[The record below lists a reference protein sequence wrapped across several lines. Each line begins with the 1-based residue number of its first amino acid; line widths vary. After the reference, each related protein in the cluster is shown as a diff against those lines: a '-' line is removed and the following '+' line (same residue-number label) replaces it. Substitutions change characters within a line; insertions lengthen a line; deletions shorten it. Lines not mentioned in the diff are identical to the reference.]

1 MITNRSKIYN
11 NKRIRYYKNMRD
23 GDTERSVARSA
34 SHFLTGTFISRF
46 SGMIRDLS
54 MAFCFG
60 TSSAVAGFL
69 VAFRLANLIRRLF
82 GEGALLNGFI
92 PFFENKRKD
101 DPRKGAEFF
110 RDLFWSLSFILFLI
124 ILTLEVVLLSAVWFF
139 IADDAIK
146 QVVYMTMVMLPGI
159 LFVCLFGLSMALLQ
173 CEKNFFLPG
182 VAPVAFN
189 IVWIS
194 AIWIFR
200 KEPPYRAMMGISFG
214 IVLAFFLQ
222 WWVTVPGLKRY
233 IRQFLTVKEWLHTKI
248 FSRELRDMI
257 APLFLGVLGV
267 AAVQVNSAMDVLIA
281 CFCSAE
287 GPAYLSYAHRL
298 QQLPLALFGIA
309 ISSALMPPLT
319 RAMKQNDKEHFQSLL
334 SFGFART
341 FSLLLP
347 GTIAIFVLGGIS
359 VNLLYG
365 RGMFTNL
372 STIHTTRCL
381 WGYGIGLV
389 PSAFVLLLAPA
400 FYAKKDFWTPTV
412 ASLYS
417 MAINLGLSLFMVF
430 ILKQGSASIAFATSI
445 ASFFNMGFLLQR
457 LDVEIIKPL
466 VKSFVKILIAAVVAG
481 IVTILF
487 GYFVLQEPTLQMW
500 FGSLDVHFTRG
511 LFKQVHQFGLQT
523 AIFGVVFLVVSYF
536 IQSEHVMDL
545 FAFNRETET

>member
-1 MITNRSKIYN
+1 
-11 NKRIRYYKNMRD
+11 MRD
-23 GDTERSVARSA
+23 GDTHRSVARSA

-46 SGMIRDLS
+46 SGMVRDLS

-60 TSSAVAGFL
+60 TSYAVAAFL
-69 VAFRLANLIRRLF
+69 VAFRLANLLRRLF

-92 PFFENKRKD
+92 PFFENVRKD
-101 DPRKGAEFF
+101 DPKKGAEFF
-110 RDLFWSLSFILFLI
+110 RDLFWSLSFVLLLI
-124 ILTLEVVLLSAVWFF
+124 IIMLEVASVGILWFF
-139 IADDAIK
+139 IKDDSVRQII
-146 QVVYMTMVMLPGI
+146 YMTMVMLPGI
-159 LFVCLFGLSMALLQ
+159 LFICLFGLSMALLQ
-173 CEKNFFLPG
+173 CERKFFLSG

-194 AIWIFR
+194 AIWLFR
-200 KEPPYRAMMGISFG
+200 KHQPYAAMMGISFA

-233 IRQFLTVKEWLHTKI
+233 IRQFLTLKEWLQAKI
-248 FSRELRDMI
+248 FSADLRKMI
-257 APLFLGVLGV
+257 APLFLGVVGV
-267 AAVQVNSAMDVLIA
+267 AAVQINSAVDVIIA
-281 CFCSAE
+281 CFSSME

-319 RAMKQNDKEHFQSLL
+319 RAMKEGDKDHFKSLL

-389 PSAFVLLLAPA
+389 PSAFVLILAPA
-400 FYAKKDFWTPTV
+400 FYAKKDFWTPSL
-412 ASLYS
+412 ASLWS
-417 MAINLGLSLFMVF
+417 VAINLVLSLAMVF
-430 ILKQGSASIAFATSI
+430 VFKQGGASIALATSV
-445 ASFFNMGFLLQR
+445 ASFFNMGFLLSR
-457 LDVEIIKPL
+457 LDIEVIRPL
-466 VKSFVKILIAAVVAG
+466 VRSFIKTTIAALGAG

-487 GYFVLQEPTLQMW
+487 GYLFLGEPTLNMW
-500 FGSLDVHFTRG
+500 FGNLEISFVRG
-511 LFKQVHQFGLQT
+511 LLKQVHQFGLQT
-523 AIFGVVFLVVSYF
+523 AIFGVVFFAISYF
-536 IQSEHVMDL
+536 IQAEHVLDL
-545 FAFNRETET
+545 FSFSKETDA